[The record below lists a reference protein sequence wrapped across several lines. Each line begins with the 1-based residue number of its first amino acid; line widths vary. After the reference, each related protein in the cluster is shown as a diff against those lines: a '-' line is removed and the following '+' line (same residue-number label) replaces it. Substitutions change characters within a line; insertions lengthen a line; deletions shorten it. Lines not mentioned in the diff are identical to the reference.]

1 MYQAHVH
8 PGQDGKGPFEKMKR
22 HGCLFILAILAWGFP
37 AQAFAIQLHM
47 GNEGIIVHQL
57 GHLFFLFSMIGL
69 IFTINLRH
77 MNQQKG
83 WRLIQYAALFFIFWN
98 LNTLT
103 AHFLDNQIEVVRME
117 TLSFTRLQVVTASD
131 SSLLAGVYYFL
142 KLDHLWCVPAMVFLY
157 KGLDRLLK
165 DQPDRQSRSE
175 G

>member
-1 MYQAHVH
+1 MNRY
-8 PGQDGKGPFEKMKR
+8 
-22 HGCLFILAILAWGFP
+22 GCLFSLALLAWGLP
-37 AQAFAIQLHM
+37 APAFAIQLHM

-57 GHLFFLFSMIGL
+57 GHLFFLFSMVGL
-69 IFTINLRH
+69 MFTINLKH

-117 TLSFTRLQVVTASD
+117 TVSFTRLQVITGSG

-142 KLDHLWCVPAMVFLY
+142 KLDHLWCVPAMLFLY

-165 DQPDRQSRSE
+165 DQVSGQGRSE
-175 G
+175 R

>member
-1 MYQAHVH
+1 
-8 PGQDGKGPFEKMKR
+8 MKR
-22 HGCLFILAILAWGFP
+22 HGCFFSLVALAWSLP
-37 AQAFAIQLHM
+37 DPAFAIQLHM

-57 GHLFFLFSMIGL
+57 GHLFFLFSMVGL
-69 IFTINLRH
+69 MFTINIKH

-103 AHFLDNQIEVVRME
+103 AHFLDNQIEVVRID
-117 TLSFTRLQVVTASD
+117 TLSLTRMQVVTTSD
-131 SSLLAGVYYFL
+131 SSLLAGIYYFL
-142 KLDHLWCVPAMVFLY
+142 KLDHLWCVPAMGFLY

-165 DQPDRQSRSE
+165 DRMPRQGRSE

>member
-1 MYQAHVH
+1 
-8 PGQDGKGPFEKMKR
+8 MKR
-22 HGCLFILAILAWGFP
+22 HRCLFILAILAWGFP